1 VDLTLER
8 KAFPAAPAKP
18 QLQQFRRNCE
28 GPSLVRR
35 MAKPPAPARHPPPR
49 GQSSRSTFCS
59 AIRLPVRL
67 KYENRD
73 PLSVGFCSKP
83 GPPVGDRAVTIQNR
97 RRCE

>member
-35 MAKPPAPARHPPPR
+35 MAKPPAPARHP
-49 GQSSRSTFCS
+49 
-59 AIRLPVRL
+59 
-67 KYENRD
+67 
-73 PLSVGFCSKP
+73 LSVGFCSKP
-83 GPPVGDRAVTIQNR
+83 GPPVGD
-97 RRCE
+97 